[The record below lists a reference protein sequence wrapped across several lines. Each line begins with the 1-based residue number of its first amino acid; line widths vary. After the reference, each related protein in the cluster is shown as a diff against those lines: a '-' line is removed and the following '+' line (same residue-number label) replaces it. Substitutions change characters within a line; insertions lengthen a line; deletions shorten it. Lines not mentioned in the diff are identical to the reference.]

1 MIIDILTI
9 FPDFYAKFLET
20 SIIHRAIKDHKVTI
34 NTHDLRDYAH
44 NKHRQIDDTPYG
56 GGVGML
62 MQFPP
67 IYDAVQALRKEE
79 TKVFLTSPQGKI
91 FTQDVAN
98 TMATFSHII
107 LICGHYEGVDARIEH
122 IIDGE
127 LSIGDVVLTNGDI
140 PAMLITDA
148 IVRLIPDVIMEAS
161 VKEDSLFDGVLKHPQ
176 YTKPES
182 YQGFDVPKVLLSG
195 HHANIKKW
203 REEQKQVVTRKKRPD
218 LLKK

>member
-1 MIIDILTI
+1 MKIDILTI
-9 FPDFYAKFLET
+9 FPGFYHQFLET
-20 SIIHRAIKDHKVTI
+20 SIIHRAMRDEKVVI
-34 NTHDLRDYAH
+34 NTHDLRAYAH

-67 IYDAVQALRKEE
+67 IYDAVNKLKTSE
-79 TKVFLTSPQGKI
+79 TKVYLTSPQGKT
-91 FTQDVAN
+91 FTQEMAN
-98 TMATFSHII
+98 SIVKESHII
-107 LICGHYEGVDARIEH
+107 LICGHYEGVDARVETL
-122 IIDGE
+122 IDGE
-127 LSIGDVVLTNGDI
+127 ISIGDVVLTNGDI

-161 VKEDSLFDGVLKHPQ
+161 VKEDSLYDGLLKHPQ

-182 YQGFDVPKVLLSG
+182 YQGLDVPKVLLSG
-195 HHANIKKW
+195 HHANIEKW
-203 REEQKQVVTRKKRPD
+203 RKEQKIKVTNKKRPE

>member
-1 MIIDILTI
+1 MRIDILTI
-9 FPDFYAKFLET
+9 FPGFYQQFLET
-20 SIIHRAIKDHKVTI
+20 SIIHRAIRDGKVVI

-67 IYDAVQALRKEE
+67 IFDAVNKLRTPE
-79 TKVFLTSPQGKI
+79 TKVYLTSPQGKT
-91 FTQDVAN
+91 FNQERAN
-98 TMATFSHII
+98 LLANESHII
-107 LICGHYEGVDARIEH
+107 LICGHYEGVDARVETL
-122 IIDGE
+122 IDGE
-127 LSIGDVVLTNGDI
+127 ISIGDVVLTNGDI

-161 VKEDSLFDGVLKHPQ
+161 VKEDSLYDGLLKHPQ
-176 YTKPES
+176 YTKPEV
-182 YQGFDVPKVLLSG
+182 YQGYEVPKVLLSG
-195 HHANIKKW
+195 HHANIEKW
-203 REEQKQVVTRKKRPD
+203 RKEQKIEVTKRKRPE

>member
-1 MIIDILTI
+1 MKIDILTI
-9 FPDFYAKFLET
+9 FPGFYQQFLET
-20 SIIHRAIKDHKVTI
+20 SIIHRAIRDGKVVI
-34 NTHDLRDYAH
+34 NTHDLRDFAH

-67 IYDAVQALRKEE
+67 IYDAIKKLRTDE
-79 TKVFLTSPQGKI
+79 TKVFLTSPQGEI
-91 FTQDVAN
+91 FTQNIAN
-98 TMATFSHII
+98 NLSNESHII
-107 LICGHYEGVDARIEH
+107 LICGHYEGVDARVETL
-122 IIDGE
+122 IDGE
-127 LSIGDVVLTNGDI
+127 ISIGDVVLTNGDI

-161 VKEDSLFDGVLKHPQ
+161 VKEDSLYDGLLKHPQ

-182 YQGFDVPKVLLSG
+182 YQGLDVPKILLSG
-195 HHANIKKW
+195 HHANIEKW
-203 REEQKQVVTRKKRPD
+203 RQEQKITVTKKKRPN

>member
-1 MIIDILTI
+1 MRIDILTI
-9 FPDFYAKFLET
+9 FPGFYQQFLET
-20 SIIHRAIKDHKVTI
+20 SIIHRAIRDGKVVI

-67 IYDAVQALRKEE
+67 IFDAVNKLRTPE
-79 TKVFLTSPQGKI
+79 TKVYLTSPQGKTI
-91 FTQDVAN
+91 TQERAN
-98 TMATFSHII
+98 SLANESHII
-107 LICGHYEGVDARIEH
+107 LICGHYEGVDARVETL
-122 IIDGE
+122 IDGE
-127 LSIGDVVLTNGDI
+127 ISIGDVVLTNGDI

-161 VKEDSLFDGVLKHPQ
+161 VKEDSLYDGLLKHPQ
-176 YTKPES
+176 YTKPEV
-182 YQGFDVPKVLLSG
+182 YQGYEVPKVLLSG
-195 HHANIKKW
+195 HHANIEKW
-203 REEQKQVVTRKKRPD
+203 RKEQKIEVTKRKRPE

>member
-1 MIIDILTI
+1 MRIDILTI
-9 FPDFYAKFLET
+9 FPGFYQQFLET
-20 SIIHRAIKDHKVTI
+20 SIIHRAIRDGKVVI

-67 IYDAVQALRKEE
+67 IFDAVNKLRTPE
-79 TKVFLTSPQGKI
+79 TKVYLTSPQGKT
-91 FTQDVAN
+91 FNQECAN
-98 TMATFSHII
+98 LLANESHII
-107 LICGHYEGVDARIEH
+107 LICGHYEGVDARVETL
-122 IIDGE
+122 IDGE
-127 LSIGDVVLTNGDI
+127 ISIGDVVLTNGDI

-161 VKEDSLFDGVLKHPQ
+161 VKEDSLYDGLLKHPQ
-176 YTKPES
+176 YTKPEV
-182 YQGFDVPKVLLSG
+182 YQGYEVPKVLLSG
-195 HHANIKKW
+195 HHANIEKW
-203 REEQKQVVTRKKRPD
+203 RKEQKIEVTKRKRPE